1 MKSKAFIKLQR
12 ELLSQPQVVDLL
24 AEEGAAGLGIY
35 VTLNLY
41 LAHCEGGWGIYTG
54 RQLSS
59 LAIQLKKHRSD
70 ANRVICNYG
79 LFVIEGSRFTSL
91 WMQQQ
96 FPKDSAKMLHSRPY
110 ISMRAED
117 IELDEDIE
125 KEKKKK

>member
-70 ANRVICNYG
+70 VNRVICNYG

-110 ISMRAED
+110 ILMRAED
-117 IELDEDIE
+117 IELD
-125 KEKKKK
+125 